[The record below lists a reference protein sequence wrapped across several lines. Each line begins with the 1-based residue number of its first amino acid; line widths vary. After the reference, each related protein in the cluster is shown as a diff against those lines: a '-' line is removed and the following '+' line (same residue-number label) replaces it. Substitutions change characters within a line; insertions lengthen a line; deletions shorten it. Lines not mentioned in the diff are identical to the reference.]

1 MESRGS
7 GYAGIFSANVTYATG
22 RIAFAMDIMAMN
34 IAAKTSCSSKM
45 ASAAYFRSAL
55 KLPRPTSE
63 FVAAENAYRK
73 ESGARRGLSGRL
85 EALKIEANIDNPSTA
100 KIPTPGTDSFKD
112 QTGGGRHFE
121 KIGVTSA
128 QPAFTTAGPI
138 SRTCADFNGITS
150 QLIGAS
156 ISNFVGLSSGFVICS
171 GYIDA
176 INANNIGAG
185 NAANNDILWV
195 TTLVT
200 NGTSIPGPIGQG
212 SNFVS
217 YPWQVPSTAISTG
230 VPVVTTWRHE
240 GGSLYSQSMAASRRP
255 WRRVIPSTI

>member
-1 MESRGS
+1 MESRRS
-7 GYAGIFSANVTYATG
+7 GYAGIFSAKVTNATG

-34 IAAKTSCSSKM
+34 IAAKISRPSKT

-73 ESGARRGLSGRL
+73 ESDARRSLSGRL
-85 EALKIEANIDNPSTA
+85 EALKIEANIDNPSRA

-112 QTGGGRHFE
+112 QTGGGRYFE

-128 QPAFTTAGPI
+128 QPAVTTADPN

-176 INANNIGAG
+176 IDTNNTGAG
-185 NAANNDILWV
+185 NAANNDFLWSDDAGY
-195 TTLVT
+195 LQMALLS
-200 NGTSIPGPIGQG
+200 GGPIVQG

-217 YPWQVPSTAISTG
+217 YPWQVASTAISTG

-240 GGSLYSQSMAASRRP
+240 GGSLYSPSMAASRRP
-255 WRRVIPSTI
+255 